1 MSLTSVEAYV
11 FSLVGTTPFVPDS
24 FRQESKKDNNKEVA
38 NHDKDYD
45 DGIGSTVE
53 TSI

>member
-1 MSLTSVEAYV
+1 MRLHSVEAYA

-24 FRQESKKDNNKEVA
+24 FHQESKKDNNKEVA
-38 NHDKDYD
+38 NDDKDYD
-45 DGIGSTVE
+45 DGIGSAVE